1 MATYDSDV
9 NHPACV
15 QRPLHPL
22 SARCRKICVVVIIL
36 AVLACQF
43 SGAAG
48 AVDGASLWLS
58 ILLSF
63 FPLDQAISVRHRHHK
78 PRRSVLRIQMQT

>member
-1 MATYDSDV
+1 MATYESDV
-9 NHPACV
+9 NHRACL
-15 QRPLHPL
+15 QRPPHPL
-22 SARCRKICVVVIIL
+22 SPRCGKICVVVIIL

-43 SGAAG
+43 SPDAT

-63 FPLDQAISVRHRHHK
+63 FPLDQAIGVRHRRRTL
-78 PRRSVLRIQMQT
+78 RRSVLRIQT